1 MKLNGN
7 EYKVPVIKSFM
18 DAQKLEDQGIKIL
31 ALIERSFF
39 DPEKLATSVV
49 KGISFYTGL
58 PFDEALNEIDAHI
71 NNGGSIYELLD
82 ALIEDINS
90 MEKIGALEGFS
101 KGAKAPKVPQ
111 DRKKATKQ

>member
-1 MKLNGN
+1 MKLNGK
-7 EYKVPVIKSFM
+7 EYPVPVIKSFKDM
-18 DAQKLEDQGIKIL
+18 AMLELKGVKIM
-31 ALIERSFF
+31 ALMERSFF
-39 DPEKLATSVV
+39 DPENLATSFV
-49 KGISFYTGL
+49 KGISYYTGL
-58 PFDEALNEIDAHI
+58 PFDEALDEMDAHI